1 MPNEPTTASGATWQL
16 PVRILDVE
24 IGSGISDIAGCT
36 GYAGSRVL
44 VRRRGVPLGWIDL
57 SCAGDVI
64 DAREILPAL
73 RNDIGAQ
80 ARRAA
85 ANDALDS
92 HPTSH
97 PLPPIS
103 VVVCTRDR
111 SELLARCLRS
121 LAQLDYP
128 TYEVVVVDN
137 APTSDATRQVADA
150 AGARYV
156 REDLP
161 GLDRARNR
169 GLASARNDIVAY
181 TDDDAE
187 VDRLWLRG
195 IASGFAD
202 PSVQLVT
209 GLVAP
214 GRMDTEAE
222 LLFEMC
228 YGGMG
233 KGTRPGRWDP
243 SRLSHRALIGTH
255 HLGVGANM
263 AFRRSLLQSLG
274 GFDAALDVG
283 TEAHGGG
290 DLDMFHRALMH
301 GAVAQYEPR
310 ALVRHYHRRDL
321 AALRRQHYDNGRAFG
336 VYLLT
341 LFRRGAIPRRLTAW
355 YSLRIWLAWLVA
367 RLIKRLAGRD
377 TLPAGLIVAELWGA
391 CHAPWAYQAT
401 YRQARARG
409 QLATGTGRTGP

>member
-1 MPNEPTTASGATWQL
+1 M
-16 PVRILDVE
+16 RIFDVE
-24 IGSGISDIAGCT
+24 IGSGIGDVAGCS
-36 GYAGSRVL
+36 GYGDARAL

-57 SCAGDVI
+57 ACAGDVI
-64 DAREILPAL
+64 DGREILAAV
-73 RNDIGAQ
+73 RNTIGAQ

-92 HPTSH
+92 QRESSSH

-121 LAQLDYP
+121 FAQLDYP

-137 APTSDATRQVADA
+137 APTSDAARQVADA
-150 AGARYV
+150 AGVQYV

-169 GLASARNDIVAY
+169 GLASARFDIVAY
-181 TDDDAE
+181 TDDDVE

-243 SRLSHRALIGTH
+243 ARLSHRAVIGTH

-263 AFRRSLLQSLG
+263 AFRRSLLVALG
-274 GFDAALDVG
+274 GFDPALDVG

-290 DLDMFHRALMH
+290 DLDIFHRALMH

-310 ALVRHYHRRDL
+310 ALVRHYHRRDM

-355 YSLRIWLAWLVA
+355 YALRIWLAWLVG
-367 RLIKRLAGRD
+367 RLFKRLAGRD
-377 TLPAGLIVAELWGA
+377 TLPGGLIVAELWGA
-391 CHAPWAYQAT
+391 CHAPWAFHAR
-401 YRQARARG
+401 YRQARSRG
-409 QLATGTGRTGP
+409 